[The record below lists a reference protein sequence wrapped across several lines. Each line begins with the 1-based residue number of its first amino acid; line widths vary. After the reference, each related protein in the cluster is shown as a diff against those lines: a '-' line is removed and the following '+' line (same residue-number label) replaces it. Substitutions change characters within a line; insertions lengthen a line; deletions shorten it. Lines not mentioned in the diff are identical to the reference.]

1 MTLAEK
7 LQEAIKQ
14 EAIKLWPDIKLP
26 PFDVTEPPN
35 PEFGDLSSAL
45 SLTLAKLIQE
55 NPIDIANKL
64 KEAVKKQNIEHLKE
78 ITVTTPGY
86 LNFMIDFSNLGKHLL
101 SKILQEKNEFGVS
114 KKDKGNVV
122 IEHTSINPN
131 KAAHIGHLRNA
142 CLGDSLARIMIDNG
156 YNVEV
161 ENYID
166 DLGLQ
171 VADSVIAYEYFKKKF
186 VEEFKQELPE
196 YIKQV
201 TNKNHGTGSLDS
213 WFWQKYAAIQKKYEK
228 MPKLLEKRDIV
239 LKEME
244 AGKNEIAPKIVE
256 AIVSAHTK
264 TLQQFNI
271 NHSKSILVYESDI
284 MNNQLWDNLFKELK
298 SKKLINKAKSGE
310 TKGAWLVEFGESDR
324 EDKILV
330 RSNGIPTYTAKD
342 LAYQLW
348 KFDKSTA
355 DIAKGDSKFEKADQV
370 INVID
375 NRQEYPQAV
384 IKHTLN
390 KLGYTKE
397 SKNSH
402 HLSYG
407 VVKLSEKTYKA
418 LKHQEIISSD
428 KKSYTMSG
436 RASIG
441 VTIDDLIN
449 LGLKKEIETYDLNMS
464 DAMAKVISSG
474 SIRYYML
481 KNRPKKDIIFD
492 FDEVLKSD
500 GNTGVYLQYAYA
512 RSSSILNKVG
522 NQYKYNGEEIIIPD
536 KISVESKQLIKL
548 LETYP
553 KILELSSDEL
563 DPSLLADYAFE
574 LANTFAKFYEKNPV
588 LQADET
594 TKIFR
599 LRLVASFQ
607 TILKKLLYLLL
618 GMDSATNTA
627 PLEKI

>member
-7 LQEAIKQ
+7 LQEVIKQ
-14 EAIKLWPDIKLP
+14 EATILWPDIKLP

-45 SLTLAKLIQE
+45 SLTLAKLTQE
-55 NPIDIANKL
+55 KPIDIANKL
-64 KEAVKKQNIEHLKE
+64 KEVIQKKDIEHLKK
-78 ITVTTPGY
+78 ITVTEPGY
-86 LNFMIDFSNLGKHLL
+86 LNFIIDFSNLGKHLL
-101 SKILQEKNEFGVS
+101 SKILQEKDNYGVS
-114 KKDKGNVV
+114 KEDMGNVI

-131 KAAHIGHLRNA
+131 KAAHVGHLRNA
-142 CLGDSLARIMIDNG
+142 CLGDSLARIMTDSG
-156 YNVEV
+156 YSIEV

-186 VEEFKQELPE
+186 IEEFKQELPE
-196 YIKQV
+196 YIKQNI
-201 TNKNHGTGSLDS
+201 NKNHGAGSLDS
-213 WFWQKYAAIQKKYEK
+213 WFWQKYVAIQKKYEK
-228 MPKLLEKRDIV
+228 TPKLLEKRDIV

-244 AGKNEIAPKIVE
+244 EGKNEVAPKIVE

-271 NHSKSILVYESDI
+271 DHSKSVLVYESAI
-284 MNNQLWDNLFKELK
+284 INNHLWDNLFTELQD
-298 SKKLINKAKSGE
+298 KKLINQSKGGE
-310 TKGAWLVEFGESDR
+310 TKGAWLVKFGESDR

-330 RSNGIPTYTAKD
+330 RSNSVPTYTAKD

-348 KFDKSTA
+348 KFDKSSA

-384 IKHTLN
+384 IKYILN

-397 SKNSH
+397 SENSH

-407 VVKLSEKTYKA
+407 VVKLSEAAIKFLGQKT
-418 LKHQEIISSD
+418 SD
-428 KKSYTMSG
+428 KSSYAMSG
-436 RASIG
+436 RAGIG
-441 VTIDDLIN
+441 ATIDDLLRLAIV
-449 LGLKKEIETYDLNMS
+449 KEIEIHETEED
-464 DAMAKVISSG
+464 MAKLISAG

-492 FDEVLKSD
+492 FDEILKSD

-512 RSSSILNKVG
+512 RSSGILNKVG
-522 NQYKYNGEEIIIPD
+522 DQYKYNGEEIAMPD
-536 KISVESKQLIKL
+536 KISAESKQLIKL

-553 KILELSSDEL
+553 KILALSASEL

-594 TKIFR
+594 VKIFR
-599 LRLVASFQ
+599 LRLVASFK

>member
-14 EAIKLWPDIKLP
+14 EATILWPDIKLP

-45 SLTLAKLIQE
+45 ALTLSKLTQE
-55 NPIDIANKL
+55 KPLDIANKL
-64 KEAVKKQNIEHLKE
+64 KEAIKKQNIEHLKN
-78 ITVTTPGY
+78 ITVTEPGY
-86 LNFMIDFSNLGKHLL
+86 LNFIIDFSNLAKHLL
-101 SKILQEKNEFGVS
+101 SKILQQADEFGTS
-114 KKDKGNVV
+114 KSDKGNIV

-142 CLGDSLARIMIDNG
+142 CLGDSLARIMTDDG
-156 YNVEV
+156 YTVEV

-166 DLGLQ
+166 DLGVQ
-171 VADSVIAYEYFKKKF
+171 VADSVIAYEYFKKD
-186 VEEFKQELPE
+186 LP
-196 YIKQV
+196 
-201 TNKNHGTGSLDS
+201 KNMTLGAYSPGIDN
-213 WFWQKYAAIQKKYEK
+213 WFWQKYVAIQKKYEK
-228 MPKLLEKRDIV
+228 MPKLLEKRDAV
-239 LKEME
+239 LQEME
-244 AGKNEIAPKIVE
+244 EGKNKTAPKIVK
-256 AIVSAHTK
+256 AIIKAHTK

-271 NHSKSILVYESDI
+271 DHTKSVLVYESDI
-284 MNNQLWDNLFKELK
+284 INNQLWDNLFTELK
-298 SKKLINKAKSGE
+298 DKKLIKQATSGE
-310 TKGAWLVEFGESDR
+310 NKGAWLVEFGESDR
-324 EDKILV
+324 ENKILV
-330 RSNGIPTYTAKD
+330 RSNGVPTYTAKD

-348 KFDKSTA
+348 KFDKSSA

-375 NRQEYPQAV
+375 NRQSYLQAV
-384 IKHTLN
+384 IKYTLN
-390 KLGYTKE
+390 KLGYKQE
-397 SKNSH
+397 SENSY

-407 VVKLSEKTYKA
+407 VVKLSESAIKFLGQKT
-418 LKHQEIISSD
+418 SG
-428 KKSYTMSG
+428 KSAYAMSG
-436 RASIG
+436 RAGIG
-441 VTIDDLIN
+441 ATIDDLFN
-449 LGLKKEIETYDLNMS
+449 LAIVKEKEIHKTEEK
-464 DAMAKVISSG
+464 MAKLISAG

-500 GNTGVYLQYAYA
+500 GNTGIYLQYAYA
-512 RSSSILNKVG
+512 RGSNILNKVG
-522 NQYKYNGEEIIIPD
+522 DQYKYKGEEIVVPD
-536 KISVESKQLIKL
+536 KISAESKQLIKL

-553 KILELSSDEL
+553 KILQLSSDEL

-599 LRLVASFQ
+599 LRLVASFK

-618 GMDSATNTA
+618 GIDS

>member
-1 MTLAEK
+1 MYNLSNMTLAEK
-7 LQEAIKQ
+7 IQEAVKQ
-14 EAIKLWPDIKLP
+14 EATKLWPNIKIP
-26 PFDVTEPPN
+26 PFDVIEPPN

-45 SLTLAKLIQE
+45 SLTLAKLTQE
-55 NPIDIANKL
+55 NPLDIANKL
-64 KEAVKKQNIEHLKE
+64 KIAIKKQNIEHLKKV
-78 ITVTTPGY
+78 TVTEPGY
-86 LNFMIDFSNLGKHLL
+86 LNFIIDFSNLAKHLL
-101 SKILQEKNEFGVS
+101 SKILQEKDESGVS
-114 KKDKGNVV
+114 KKDKGNIV

-142 CLGDSLARIMIDNG
+142 CLGDSLARIMTDTG
-156 YNVEV
+156 YEVEV

-171 VADSVIAYEYFKKKF
+171 VADSVMAYEYFKKDFIKN
-186 VEEFKQELPE
+186 FKQELPD
-196 YIKQV
+196 YLKQYQ
-201 TNKNHGTGSLDS
+201 KDPHGSGSLDN
-213 WFWQKYAAIQKKYEK
+213 WFWQKYADIQKKYEK
-228 MPKLLEKRDIV
+228 TPKLLEKRDIV

-244 AGKNEIAPKIVE
+244 AGKNEIAPKIVK

-271 NHSKSILVYESDI
+271 NHDKSVLVYESDI
-284 MNNQLWDNLFKELK
+284 INNQLWDNLFEELK
-298 SKKLINKAKSGE
+298 DKNLINQSKSGE
-310 TKGAWLVEFGESDR
+310 TKGAWLVKFGESDR
-324 EDKILV
+324 EDKILI
-330 RSNGIPTYTAKD
+330 RSNGVPTYTAKD

-348 KFDKSTA
+348 KFDKSGA
-355 DIAKGDSKFEKADQV
+355 DIARGDSKFEKAKQV

-384 IKHTLN
+384 IKYTLD
-390 KLGYTKE
+390 KLGYTEE
-397 SKNSH
+397 SENSY

-407 VVKLSEKTYKA
+407 VVKLSESAIKFLKQKTT
-418 LKHQEIISSD
+418 SG
-428 KKSYTMSG
+428 KSTYTMSG
-436 RASIG
+436 RAGIG
-441 VTIDDLIN
+441 VTIDDLLN
-449 LGLKKEIETYDLNMS
+449 LAIVKEKEIHDTEED
-464 DAMAKVISSG
+464 MAKLISAG

-512 RSSSILNKVG
+512 RSANILNKVDD
-522 NQYKYNGEEIIIPD
+522 QYKYNGEEIIVPD
-536 KISVESKQLIKL
+536 KISAESKQLIKL

-553 KILELSSDEL
+553 KILQLSATEL

-594 TKIFR
+594 IKIFR
-599 LRLVASFQ
+599 LRLVASFKI
-607 TILKKLLYLLL
+607 ILKKLLYLLL
-618 GMDSATNTA
+618 GIDS